1 MLDIK
6 IGDTVYHHGLKKTVI
21 EIGPPDVETFYRMSE
36 FGWFPRSKIKPVVRL
51 TPLVRAVLVLGRWGH
66 RVEPTLRW
74 VSKELRAEINH
85 ARSVV
90 QADRLVQKVGG
101 VDAAKLF
108 DDCDGYVK
116 GEFIRGD
123 DVRKALRLLGVN

>member
-6 IGDTVYHHGLKKTVI
+6 KGDRVFYGGRKYAVRGTSDTEVKLRGLNGWEYVAKS
-21 EIGPPDVETFYRMSE
+21 DV
-36 FGWFPRSKIKPVVRL
+36 KPVVRL
-51 TPLVRAVLVLGRWGH
+51 TPLVRAVLVLGRWGR

-101 VDAAKLF
+101 IEAAKLF

>member
-6 IGDTVYHHGLKKTVI
+6 KGGRVFYGGRKYAVRGTSDTEVKLRSFSGWEYVAKS
-21 EIGPPDVETFYRMSE
+21 DV
-36 FGWFPRSKIKPVVRL
+36 KPVVRL
-51 TPLVRAVLVLGRWGH
+51 TPLVRARLLLDWWNRDGYKTNSLTQYNTR
-66 RVEPTLRW
+66 L
-74 VSKELRAEINH
+74 LNAQ
-85 ARSVV
+85 SVV
-90 QADRLVQKVGG
+90 MADRLVQKVGV